1 MSEQLYSLTPFQL
14 GVATLLLG
22 IGMLAASLLTM
33 SQWLV
38 YRRVL
43 ATLFLLSVEV
53 LFAFYMWAF
62 ATVFIHSHF
71 GIFLVHDRH
80 FGWFAVVCL
89 CLGLA
94 TLTTRYRYTQ
104 APLVVMLIPALP
116 PFVVQGGIWIL
127 LTGASLTTS
136 WLLIQVWRDWQLM
149 HRDINAFSV
158 KNAMDQL
165 EHGVAFASLSGHHK
179 LVNATMEGLLGR
191 LGLTSLTNNQVLRRQ
206 LCQLSTDVSTAN
218 LADDAVQKPQWTQD
232 LDGISTLRV
241 SEPDGRTWLLTH
253 QIIRDERREWN
264 QLLAVDVSNYMALS
278 HQLSEE
284 IASLQ
289 ERQKLLV
296 SETSRLNEALSRQL
310 VLSTRSAIHD
320 TLSQRISFVHR
331 FLEDG
336 VSDDERL
343 SRLQSLLED
352 LPTEIS
358 QDRVETTP
366 EIWLD
371 TLRDLAAAV
380 DLKLQISG
388 NLPPDA
394 NQARMFTEVLREAIT
409 NVLIHTTSNEMEVH
423 LGQDTSSFWMEVSN
437 PSTVDTPLTYGTGL
451 SNLESRLEARGGSLS
466 VFTTPRFTLRARL
479 PR

>member
-1 MSEQLYSLTPFQL
+1 MSEQLYSLTPVQL
-14 GVATLLLG
+14 GAATLLLG

-71 GIFLVHDRH
+71 GIFLVHDQH
-80 FGWFAVVCL
+80 FGWFVLVCL

-136 WLLIQVWRDWQLM
+136 WLLVQVWRDWQLM

-191 LGLTSLTNNQVLRRQ
+191 LGLTSLTNNRVLRRQ

-218 LADDAVQKPQWTQD
+218 LADDAVQNPQWTQD
-232 LDGISTLRV
+232 HDGISSLRV

-253 QIIRDERREWN
+253 QTIRDERREWN

-289 ERQKLLV
+289 ERQNLLV

-310 VLSTRSAIHD
+310 VLSTRSTIHD

-343 SRLQSLLED
+343 SRLQNLLED
-352 LPTEIS
+352 LPTELS
-358 QDRVETTP
+358 QDRVEATP

-388 NLPPDA
+388 SLPPNA

-423 LGQDTSSFWMEVSN
+423 LGQDASSFWMEVSN
-437 PSTVDTPLTYGTGL
+437 PSTVETTLTYGTGL

-466 VFTTPRFTLRARL
+466 VLTTPRFTLRARL

>member
-1 MSEQLYSLTPFQL
+1 MSEQLYSLTPVQL
-14 GVATLLLG
+14 GAATLLLG

-71 GIFLVHDRH
+71 GIFLVHDQL

-136 WLLIQVWRDWQLM
+136 WLLVQVWRDWQLM
-149 HRDINAFSV
+149 HRDINDFSV

-191 LGLTSLTNNQVLRRQ
+191 LGLTSLTNNRVLRRQ
-206 LCQLSTDVSTAN
+206 LCQLSTDVSIAN
-218 LADDAVQKPQWTQD
+218 LADDAVQNSQWTQED
-232 LDGISTLRV
+232 NGISSLRV
-241 SEPDGRTWLLTH
+241 SEPDGHTWLLTH
-253 QIIRDERREWN
+253 QTIRDERREWN

-289 ERQKLLV
+289 ERQNLLV

-310 VLSTRSAIHD
+310 VLSTRSTIHD

-343 SRLQSLLED
+343 SRLQNLLED
-352 LPTEIS
+352 LPTELS
-358 QDRVETTP
+358 QDRVEATP

-388 NLPPDA
+388 SLPPNA
-394 NQARMFTEVLREAIT
+394 NKARMFTEVLREAIT

-423 LGQDTSSFWMEVSN
+423 LGQDASSFWMEVSN
-437 PSTVDTPLTYGTGL
+437 PSTVETTLTYGTGL

>member
-1 MSEQLYSLTPFQL
+1 MSEQLYSLTPVQL
-14 GVATLLLG
+14 GAATLLLG

-33 SQWLV
+33 GQWLI

-94 TLTTRYRYTQ
+94 TFTTRYRYTQ

-191 LGLTSLTNNQVLRRQ
+191 LGLTSLTNNRVLRRQ
-206 LCQLSTDVSTAN
+206 LCQLSTDVNTAN
-218 LADDAVQKPQWTQD
+218 LADDAVQNPQWTQD
-232 LDGISTLRV
+232 HDGISSLRV

-253 QIIRDERREWN
+253 QIIRDEKREWN

-289 ERQKLLV
+289 ERQNLLV

-310 VLSTRSAIHD
+310 VLSTRSTIHD

-352 LPTEIS
+352 LPTELS
-358 QDRVETTP
+358 QDRVEATP

-388 NLPPDA
+388 SLPPNA

-423 LGQDTSSFWMEVSN
+423 LGQDATSYWMEVSN
-437 PSTVDTPLTYGTGL
+437 PSTVETKLTYGTGL

>member
-1 MSEQLYSLTPFQL
+1 MSEQLYSLTPVQL
-14 GVATLLLG
+14 GAATLLLG

-71 GIFLVHDRH
+71 GIFLVHDQH

-136 WLLIQVWRDWQLM
+136 WLLVQVWRDWQLM

-191 LGLTSLTNNQVLRRQ
+191 LGLTSLTNNRVLRRQ

-218 LADDAVQKPQWTQD
+218 LADDAVQNSQWTQED
-232 LDGISTLRV
+232 NGISSLRV
-241 SEPDGRTWLLTH
+241 SEPDGHTWLLTH
-253 QIIRDERREWN
+253 QTIRDERREWN

-310 VLSTRSAIHD
+310 VLSTRSTIHD

-352 LPTEIS
+352 LPTELS
-358 QDRVETTP
+358 QDRVEATP

-388 NLPPDA
+388 SLPPNA

-423 LGQDTSSFWMEVSN
+423 LGQDATSYWMEVSN
-437 PSTVDTPLTYGTGL
+437 PSTVETKLTYGTGL

>member
-1 MSEQLYSLTPFQL
+1 MSEQLYSLTPVQL
-14 GVATLLLG
+14 GAATLLLG

-71 GIFLVHDRH
+71 GIFLVHDQH

-136 WLLIQVWRDWQLM
+136 WLLVQVWRDWQLM

-191 LGLTSLTNNQVLRRQ
+191 LGLTSLTNNRVLRRQ

-218 LADDAVQKPQWTQD
+218 LADDAVQNSQWTQED
-232 LDGISTLRV
+232 NGISSLRV
-241 SEPDGRTWLLTH
+241 SEPDGHTWLLTH
-253 QIIRDERREWN
+253 QTIRDERREWN

-310 VLSTRSAIHD
+310 VLSTRSTIHD

-352 LPTEIS
+352 LPTELS
-358 QDRVETTP
+358 QDRVEATP

-388 NLPPDA
+388 SLPPNA

-423 LGQDTSSFWMEVSN
+423 LGQDASSFWMEVSN
-437 PSTVDTPLTYGTGL
+437 PSTVETTLTYGTGL

>member
-1 MSEQLYSLTPFQL
+1 MSEQLYSLTPVQL

-71 GIFLVHDRH
+71 GIFLLRDRH
-80 FGWFAVVCL
+80 FGWFVVVCL

-116 PFVVQGGIWIL
+116 PFIVQGGIWIL

-165 EHGVAFASLSGHHK
+165 EQGVAFASLSGHHK

-191 LGLTSLTNNQVLRRQ
+191 LGLTSLTNHRVLRRQ
-206 LCQLSTDVSTAN
+206 LCQLSTEVNTAN
-218 LADDAVQKPQWTQD
+218 LADDAGKNPQWTQD
-232 LDGISTLRV
+232 NDGISSLRV

-253 QIIRDERREWN
+253 QTIRDERREWN

-278 HQLSEE
+278 NQLSEE

-289 ERQKLLV
+289 ERQNLLA

-310 VLSTRSAIHD
+310 VLSTRSTIHD

-352 LPTEIS
+352 LPTELS
-358 QDRVETTP
+358 QDRVEATP

-388 NLPPDA
+388 SLPPDA
-394 NQARMFTEVLREAIT
+394 NKARMFTEVLREAIT
-409 NVLIHTTSNEMEVH
+409 NVLIHTTSSEMEVR
-423 LGQDTSSFWMEVSN
+423 LGQDASNFWMEVSN
-437 PSTVDTPLTYGTGL
+437 PSTVETTLTYGTGL
-451 SNLESRLEARGGSLS
+451 SNLESRLEALGGSLS
-466 VFTTPRFTLRARL
+466 VFTTPRFTLRALL

>member
-71 GIFLVHDRH
+71 GIFLLRDRH
-80 FGWFAVVCL
+80 FGWFVVVCL

-94 TLTTRYRYTQ
+94 TLATRYRYTQ

-116 PFVVQGGIWIL
+116 PFIVQGGIWIL

-165 EHGVAFASLSGHHK
+165 EHGVAFANLSGHYK

-191 LGLTSLTNNQVLRRQ
+191 LGLTSLTNHRVLRRQ
-206 LCQLSTDVSTAN
+206 LCQLSTEVNTAN
-218 LADDAVQKPQWTQD
+218 LTDNARQNSLWTQD
-232 LDGISTLRV
+232 NDGISTLRV

-253 QIIRDERREWN
+253 QTIRDERREWN

-278 HQLSEE
+278 HRLSEE

-289 ERQKLLV
+289 ERQNLLV

-310 VLSTRSAIHD
+310 VLSTRSTIHD

-352 LPTEIS
+352 LPTELS
-358 QDRVETTP
+358 QDRVEASP

-388 NLPPDA
+388 SLPPDA
-394 NQARMFTEVLREAIT
+394 DKARMFTEVLREAIT
-409 NVLIHTTSNEMEVH
+409 NVLIHTTSSEMEVH
-423 LGQDTSSFWMEVSN
+423 LGQDASSFWMEVSN
-437 PSTVDTPLTYGTGL
+437 PSTMETTLTYGTGL
-451 SNLESRLEARGGSLS
+451 SNLESRLEALGGSLS

>member
-1 MSEQLYSLTPFQL
+1 MSEQLYSLTPVQL

-43 ATLFLLSVEV
+43 TTLFLLSVEV

-71 GIFLVHDRH
+71 GIFLLRDRH
-80 FGWFAVVCL
+80 FGWFVVVCL
-89 CLGLA
+89 CLGLG

-116 PFVVQGGIWIL
+116 PFIVQGGIWIL
-127 LTGASLTTS
+127 LTGASLTTA

-191 LGLTSLTNNQVLRRQ
+191 LGLTSLTNHRVLRRQ
-206 LCQLSTDVSTAN
+206 LCQFSAGVDTAN
-218 LADDAVQKPQWTQD
+218 LADNAGQNPQWTQD
-232 LDGISTLRV
+232 NDGISSLRV

-253 QIIRDERREWN
+253 QTIRDERREWN

-284 IASLQ
+284 IAALQ
-289 ERQKLLV
+289 ERQNLLV

-310 VLSTRSAIHD
+310 VLSTRSTIHD

-352 LPTEIS
+352 LPTELS
-358 QDRVETTP
+358 QDRIEATP

-388 NLPPDA
+388 SLPPDA
-394 NQARMFTEVLREAIT
+394 NQAHMFTEVLREAIT
-409 NVLIHTTSNEMEVH
+409 NVLIHTTSSEMQVH
-423 LGQDTSSFWMEVSN
+423 LGQDASSFWMEVSN
-437 PSTVDTPLTYGTGL
+437 PSTVETTLTYGTGL
-451 SNLESRLEARGGSLS
+451 SNLESRLEALGGSLS

>member
-1 MSEQLYSLTPFQL
+1 MSEQLYSLTPVQL
-14 GVATLLLG
+14 GAATALLG

-80 FGWFAVVCL
+80 FGWFVLVCL

-116 PFVVQGGIWIL
+116 PFVLQGGIWIL

-191 LGLTSLTNNQVLRRQ
+191 LGLTSLTNNRVLRRQ

-218 LADDAVQKPQWTQD
+218 LADDAVQNSQWTQED
-232 LDGISTLRV
+232 NGISSLRV
-241 SEPDGRTWLLTH
+241 SEPDGHTWLLTH
-253 QIIRDERREWN
+253 QTIRDERREWN

-289 ERQKLLV
+289 ERQNLLV

-310 VLSTRSAIHD
+310 VLSTRSTIHD

-352 LPTEIS
+352 LPTELS
-358 QDRVETTP
+358 QDRVEATP

-388 NLPPDA
+388 SLPPNA

-423 LGQDTSSFWMEVSN
+423 LGQDASSFWMEVSN
-437 PSTVDTPLTYGTGL
+437 PSTVETTLTYGTGL

>member
-1 MSEQLYSLTPFQL
+1 MSEQLYSLTPVQL

-71 GIFLVHDRH
+71 GIFLLSDRH
-80 FGWFAVVCL
+80 FGWFVVVCL

-127 LTGASLTTS
+127 LTGASLTTA

-149 HRDINAFSV
+149 HHDINAFSV

-165 EHGVAFASLSGHHK
+165 EHGVAFANFSGHHK

-191 LGLTSLTNNQVLRRQ
+191 LGLTSLTNHRVLRRQ
-206 LCQLSTDVSTAN
+206 LCQLSTEVNTAN
-218 LADDAVQKPQWTQD
+218 LADNAGQNPQWTQD
-232 LDGISTLRV
+232 NDGISSLRV

-253 QIIRDERREWN
+253 QTIRDERREWN

-284 IASLQ
+284 IAALQ
-289 ERQKLLV
+289 ERQNLLV

-310 VLSTRSAIHD
+310 VLSTRSTIHD

-352 LPTEIS
+352 LPTELS
-358 QDRVETTP
+358 QDRIEATP

-388 NLPPDA
+388 SLPPDA

-409 NVLIHTTSNEMEVH
+409 NVLIHTTSNEMQVH
-423 LGQDTSSFWMEVSN
+423 LGQDASSFWIEVSN
-437 PSTVDTPLTYGTGL
+437 PSTVETTLTYGTGL